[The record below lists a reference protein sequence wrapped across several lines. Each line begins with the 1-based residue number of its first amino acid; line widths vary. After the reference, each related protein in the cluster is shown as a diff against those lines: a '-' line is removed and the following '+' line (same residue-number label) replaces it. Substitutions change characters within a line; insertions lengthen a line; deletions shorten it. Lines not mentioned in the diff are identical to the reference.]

1 MFFYFL
7 VADAAPH
14 GQGATKSSTAS
25 VPASS
30 SSAVEGGDWPN
41 LMGI

>member
-14 GQGATKSSTAS
+14 GQEATKSLTAS
-25 VPASS
+25 LLV
-30 SSAVEGGDWPN
+30 SSAVVGGDWPN